1 VLANEH
7 GRVTC
12 FGSCGLF
19 FILWLLGFGFHLG
32 GVLIHLFLVVALVFL
47 AVDLLSRRRSTV

>member
-1 VLANEH
+1 MLRIRWVVL
-7 GRVTC
+7 
-12 FGSCGLF
+12 L
-19 FILWLLGFGFHLG
+19 ILWLLGFGFHLG